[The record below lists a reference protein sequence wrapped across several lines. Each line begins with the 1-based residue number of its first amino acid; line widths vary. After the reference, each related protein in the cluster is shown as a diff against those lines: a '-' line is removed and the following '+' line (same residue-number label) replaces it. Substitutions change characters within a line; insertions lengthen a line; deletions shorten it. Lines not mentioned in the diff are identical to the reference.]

1 MALFGPRAMSDL
13 SPLCAP
19 RRTPRRPGGE
29 TLDPRCPIPIP
40 THSPIATPSSATAMP
55 SPPTHTASV
64 MHCIDGEIIGWLER
78 QERRRRDTRKAAK
91 VFLDGSCRCICV
103 EVLCRA
109 VLERSPCSLL
119 FWTHATFN
127 EAVGALPVYR
137 ANDPRSLRHV
147 TGGDALQ
154 ASTAVP
160 FEN

>member
-1 MALFGPRAMSDL
+1 M
-13 SPLCAP
+13 
-19 RRTPRRPGGE
+19 
-29 TLDPRCPIPIP
+29 LDPRCPIPIP

-119 FWTHATFN
+119 FGRTRPSMRRWVRCQCIGPTIPD
-127 EAVGALPVYR
+127 LY
-137 ANDPRSLRHV
+137 DM
-147 TGGDALQ
+147 
-154 ASTAVP
+154 
-160 FEN
+160 